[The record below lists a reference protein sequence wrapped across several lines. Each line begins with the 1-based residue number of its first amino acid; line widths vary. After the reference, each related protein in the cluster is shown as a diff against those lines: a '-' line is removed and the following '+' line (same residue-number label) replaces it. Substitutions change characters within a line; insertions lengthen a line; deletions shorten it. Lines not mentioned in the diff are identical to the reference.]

1 MKKLLLILMLFF
13 ISNSVMAEWTA
24 LKWSHED
31 GGLTLYVDDT
41 TIRKEGNIV
50 KMLSL
55 VDFKVVEKDEV
66 DLYSSRAQNEY
77 DCKEKKIRQLYYS
90 LYSDSMGKGKMEHAN
105 SEHLNWLPVQ
115 PRSMEEAMWKVACSK
130 KK

>member
-1 MKKLLLILMLFF
+1 MLIFM
-13 ISNSVMAEWTA
+13 STSVMAEWTA

-31 GGLTLYVDDT
+31 GGLTLYVDYT
-41 TIRKEGNIV
+41 TVRKKDNIV

-55 VDFKVVEKDEV
+55 VDFEVTEKGEI
-66 DLYSSRAQNEY
+66 DLFSSRAQNEY
-77 DCKEKKIRQLYYS
+77 DCKEKKIRQLFYA

-115 PRSMEEAMWKVACSK
+115 PGSMEEAMWEVACDK